1 MLTLAP
7 TLQSLPSTFEL
18 RDADLVVGW
27 IDGDVVRFRGFDS
40 QRGAAQA
47 AAIAHQAMLRRLA
60 RGSRAT
66 PSANEADLGA
76 VRRATDDANGQANG
90 RANGRPVA
98 SVLRNIVNGIRG
110 ADGGDFAFE
119 VRVPPPVDEL
129 RMRGMAYVMYRALRS
144 SGVAWPLLQPAA
156 APEALA
162 VPATRP
168 ETHGSREPAGERAPR
183 GLHGIQRF
191 LRRASRAWALP
202 WARPQRAG

>member
-1 MLTLAP
+1 MSTLAP
-7 TLQSLPSTFEL
+7 TLHSLPSTLEL
-18 RDADLVVGW
+18 RDAGLVVGW

-40 QRGAAQA
+40 QGGAAQA

-60 RGSRAT
+60 RGSRGT
-66 PSANEADLGA
+66 PAANESDLGA
-76 VRRATDDANGQANG
+76 VRRTSDHANG

-98 SVLRNIVNGIRG
+98 SVLRNIVDGIRG
-110 ADGGDFAFE
+110 ADAGDFAFE
-119 VRVPPPVDEL
+119 IHVPAPIDEL

-144 SGVAWPLLQPAA
+144 SGVAWPLVQPAT
-156 APEALA
+156 APAALA
-162 VPATRP
+162 VSATSA
-168 ETHGSREPAGERAPR
+168 EATGASEFAGERTPR